1 MNHILLLF
9 VILLATPGD
18 GYCQFPIDSSNVKSK
33 TVDEG
38 SMEDRDAY
46 PDFQWINF
54 LNKQIDYSIA
64 TFNHA
69 PIGVYR
75 IIVGF
80 SVMPD
85 GSLANIEAL
94 IKRGYGMEREVIK
107 ALKKSPKWKPA
118 IQNGKTIQV
127 YRTQEVRF
135 DVDYNIV
142 WD

>member
-1 MNHILLLF
+1 MNHILLFF

-18 GYCQFPIDSSNVKSK
+18 GYCQFSAIDSSNVKSK
-33 TVDEG
+33 TFDEG
-38 SMEDRDAY
+38 PMADRDAY

-94 IKRGYGMEREVIK
+94 TKRDM
-107 ALKKSPKWKPA
+107 
-118 IQNGKTIQV
+118 
-127 YRTQEVRF
+127 
-135 DVDYNIV
+135 V
-142 WD
+142 WNAR